1 MKDIIIEDQPELYEK
16 LKPYIEYMESVG
28 FYTDHD
34 MKYFSPHNEDNY
46 EYFNNWK
53 YNVEGEAQWVVDL
66 ALSTFEP
73 KIEVYTWKI
82 LKDNKNTVK
91 NARGKHIDVPFRI
104 QNKMERDNFGDYS
117 YESKIVDNINDF
129 KKEIGKYLKTVKKYK
144 ERIKLYEMEKD
155 FK

>member
-1 MKDIIIEDQPELYEK
+1 MKDIIIEDQPVLYEK

-34 MKYFSPHNEDNY
+34 MKYFTAHNEDNY

-53 YNVEGEAQWVVDL
+53 YNVDGDAQWVVDL

-82 LKDNKNTVK
+82 KKYKKDEPRSMKYRDATF
-91 NARGKHIDVPFRI
+91 GMI
-104 QNKMERDNFGDYS
+104 NKMERDDFGEYA
-117 YESKIVDNINDF
+117 YESKVVDNINDF
-129 KKEIGKYLKTVKKYK
+129 KKEIGKYLKTVKKFK

>member
-1 MKDIIIEDQPELYEK
+1 MKDIIIEDQPVLYEK

-53 YNVEGEAQWVVDL
+53 YNVDGDAQWVVDL

-82 LKDNKNTVK
+82 KKYKKNEP
-91 NARGKHIDVPFRI
+91 RSMKHKDVPFDMH
-104 QNKMERDNFGDYS
+104 NKMERDSFGDYA

-129 KKEIGKYLKTVKKYK
+129 KKEIGKYLKTVKKFK